1 MRIDFHSHILPQID
15 DGAKS
20 TDESIKLLK
29 ILAAEKID
37 TVILTPHFYRDNENI
52 ASFLNRRNE
61 AYEKL
66 ICAINDTGEKKLLP
80 ELILGA
86 EVLFTP
92 SLSSDPDFEKLC
104 IGDTDFI
111 LLELPFIKFHDN
123 FYRDYIKFLN
133 RCDKKIILA
142 HIERYLRFG
151 NSVKDLQ
158 KLVDAGNIS
167 CQLNCSSIVKAG
179 FFDMK
184 KLKAIIESG
193 AVSAIGTDTHN
204 LTSRP
209 PLYKKAE
216 AILRKKCGNYTFEQ
230 ICDKSKKIIFSS
242 RQELI

>member
-1 MRIDFHSHILPQID
+1 MRIDFHSHILPQMD

-20 TDESIKLLK
+20 TDESIELLK
-29 ILAAEKID
+29 ILAEAKVEK
-37 TVILTPHFYRDNENI
+37 VVLTPHFYRDDENI
-52 ASFLNRRNE
+52 ATFLKRRE
-61 AYEKL
+61 ESYKSL
-66 ICAINDTGEKKLLP
+66 IQAINDVGEGLHLP

-104 IGDTDFI
+104 IENTDYI

-158 KLVDAGNIS
+158 KLIEAGDVT

-179 FFDMK
+179 FFDLK
-184 KLKAIIESG
+184 KLRAIIESDV
-193 AVSAIGTDTHN
+193 VSAIGTDTHN

-216 AILRKKCGNYTFEQ
+216 LILRKKCGNHEFER
-230 ICDKSKKIIFSS
+230 ICAKSEKILSFS
-242 RQELI
+242 L

>member
-1 MRIDFHSHILPQID
+1 MRIDFHSHILPKMD

-20 TDESIKLLK
+20 TEESIELLK
-29 ILAAEKID
+29 ILTDAKVD
-37 TVILTPHFYRDNENI
+37 KVILTPHFYREEENI
-52 ASFLNRRNE
+52 SSFINRRTASYERLVQAMNE
-61 AYEKL
+61 IDEKQ
-66 ICAINDTGEKKLLP
+66 KFP

-92 SLSSDPDFEKLC
+92 SLSADPDFDKLC
-104 IGDTDFI
+104 IGDTDYI

-123 FYRDYIKFLN
+123 FYSDYVKFLN

-151 NSVKDLQ
+151 NTVKDLQ
-158 KLVDAGNIS
+158 KLIEAGNIT

-184 KLKAIIESG
+184 KLKAIIESNT
-193 AVSAIGTDTHN
+193 VSAIGTDAHN

-216 AILRKKCGNYTFEQ
+216 IILRKRCGNNTFEQ
-230 ICDKSKKIIFSS
+230 ICTESEKILSVS
-242 RQELI
+242 R

>member
-1 MRIDFHSHILPQID
+1 MRIDFHSHILPKMD
-15 DGAKS
+15 DGAKG
-20 TDESIKLLK
+20 TDESIELLK
-29 ILAAEKID
+29 ILADAKVD
-37 TVILTPHFYRDNENI
+37 KVVLTPHFYRDDESI
-52 ASFLNRRNE
+52 SSFITRRTA
-61 AYEKL
+61 AYDRL
-66 ICAINDTGEKKLLP
+66 IQAINETDEKQHLP

-92 SLSSDPDFEKLC
+92 SLSADPDFDKLC
-104 IGDTDFI
+104 IGDTDYI

-123 FYRDYIKFLN
+123 FYSDYVKFLN

-158 KLVDAGNIS
+158 KLIDAGSIS
-167 CQLNCSSIVKAG
+167 CQLNCSSIAKAG

-184 KLKAIIESG
+184 KLKSIIESG

-216 AILRKKCGNYTFEQ
+216 TILRKKCGNSIFEQ
-230 ICDKSKKIIFSS
+230 ICSESEKILSSSK
-242 RQELI
+242 